1 MRRLMRH
8 DGFEPL
14 TYCGILFLR
23 SSFCIRLAIRQN
35 EDVRRRRGKEAEERA
50 HGRRT
55 RGRGKAPTTR
65 WLMTG
70 ERGRHGDEA
79 SKEDDDHDG
88 EHAETTMTATTA
100 AKKKTTAPK
109 KGGGVVLVQLEF

>member
-1 MRRLMRH
+1 MRRL
-8 DGFEPL
+8 PL
-14 TYCGILFLR
+14 RDFVVAIANLVH
-23 SSFCIRLAIRQN
+23 SSRDQTDQ
-35 EDVRRRRGKEAEERA
+35 EDVRRRKGKEAEERA

-88 EHAETTMTATTA
+88 EHAETTVNT
-100 AKKKTTAPK
+100 PK
-109 KGGGVVLVQLEF
+109 RR